1 MLCAGEGWGRRSAR
15 GCGAVE
21 PLQQVFPGSE
31 PQNLGPVDV
40 YRVTGLGIA
49 THAGL
54 ADLAGEVSEL
64 PQLNP
69 MALRQMIG
77 DLVQD
82 RIESRLHHVPGQM
95 RMRLEKLLQQFRA
108 DHLASSFVLLGHE
121 RASLML
127 RLAVLTFSPTMRSGH
142 CS

>member
-1 MLCAGEGWGRRSAR
+1 M
-15 GCGAVE
+15 
-21 PLQQVFPGSE
+21 FPGSE
-31 PQNLGPVDV
+31 PQNLRPVDV

-49 THAGL
+49 THASL

-64 PQLNP
+64 PQLDP
-69 MALRQMIG
+69 VALRQTIG

-82 RIESRLHHVPGQM
+82 RIKSRLNHVPGQM
-95 RMRLEKLLQQFRA
+95 RMRLEQLLQQFRA
-108 DHLASSFVLLGHE
+108 DHLASSFVSFGHE

-127 RLAVLTFSPTMRSGH
+127 RLAVLTISPTMRSSH